1 MTANRVLVALCA
13 GLIALLV
20 AGARVL
26 AQAPAQPLSQDP
38 HTVYEQRCGGCHNEH
53 GADLARQKLKLAAEK
68 VVVAR
73 TGRDLEA
80 VLKKHHGVQLT
91 AGEWP
96 ALAALFKLGM
106 ATGGV
111 YQLRCARCHDTAV
124 KLARE
129 KLMLSDGRLV
139 LRGSG
144 KEVAAFLASHGE
156 TQASEMAHLL
166 QALRFHVETAPK

>member
-1 MTANRVLVALCA
+1 MQGIRALIAGSSVLA
-13 GLIALLV
+13 GLLGPPA
-20 AGARVL
+20 ASL
-26 AQAPAQPLSQDP
+26 AQVPAKDP
-38 HTVYEQRCGGCHNEH
+38 HAVYEQRCGGCHNEH
-53 GADLARQKLKLAAEK
+53 GADLARQKLKLAAGN

-73 TGRDLEA
+73 TGRDLETL
-80 VLKKHHGVQLT
+80 LKKHHGVQLT

-111 YQLRCARCHDTAV
+111 YQLRCARCHETAV

-129 KLMLSDGRLV
+129 KLAVSDGRLV

-144 KEVAAFLASHGE
+144 KDVAAFLAGHGE
-156 TQASEMAHLL
+156 TQANEMDGLL
-166 QALRFHVETAPK
+166 QALRFHVETSPK

>member
-1 MTANRVLVALCA
+1 MCA
-13 GLIALLV
+13 GVVILLGV
-20 AGARVL
+20 GIGVRAL
-26 AQAPAQPLSQDP
+26 AQAPTQAPAPSLSQDP

-53 GADLARQKLKLAAEK
+53 GADLARQKLKLVSQQ
-68 VVVAR
+68 VVVAHS
-73 TGRDLEA
+73 GRDLEQL
-80 VLKKHHGVQLT
+80 LKKHHGVRLA
-91 AGEWP
+91 AGEWQ

-111 YQLRCARCHDTAV
+111 YQLRCARCHDQAV

-129 KLMLSDGRLV
+129 KLVLSDGRLV

-144 KEVAAFLASHGE
+144 KEIAAFLAGHGE
-156 TQASEMAHLL
+156 TQSAEMAHLL